1 MAEVTDRQILPLLEL
16 LTESKICD
24 DPSYLALVQLGHCP
38 QQMECPD
45 VPHLGVGDD
54 FQSYD
59 WSLVT
64 MEGSDWPV
72 PTVRMKHST
81 ETLVELVKFV
91 QLSRA
96 SRVPK
101 YSV

>member
-1 MAEVTDRQILPLLEL
+1 MTDMTDRQILPLLEL
-16 LTESKICD
+16 LTEPEICD
-24 DPSYLALVQLGHCP
+24 NPTHLALVQLGHCP

-45 VPHLGVGDD
+45 VPHLGVGDN

-59 WSLVT
+59 WSTVRL
-64 MEGSDWPV
+64 EASDWPV

-96 SRVPK
+96 SRVPE